1 MKLTINMNIHLH
13 ILPMKELNREISINN
28 LLFEVGDNVILPL
41 QEKGVIKNIDV
52 IIWGFNVSV
61 QITKGTFNEIG
72 DIVEYKLEQLELDE

>member
-1 MKLTINMNIHLH
+1 MN
-13 ILPMKELNREISINN
+13 ELNREISINN

-52 IIWGFNVSV
+52 IVWGFNVSV
-61 QITKGTFNEIG
+61 QITKGTFNEID